1 MTAYYNEIDPFCIEW
16 LHNLMEHG
24 LIAKGDVDDRSIK
37 DVTPNDLRGYTQ
49 CHFFAGIGVWSYAL
63 RQAGWEDT
71 RQVWTGSCPC
81 QPFSAAGKRNGFDDE
96 RHLWPDFFYLIEKC
110 RPSIIF
116 GEQVAGKDGLSW
128 LDLVQSDL
136 EGTNHAFAAA
146 DLCAAGVG
154 SPQIRQRLWWVAY
167 RMGYTEYDG
176 PPAEREPRGAS
187 EESRVFQSKGPGPLV
202 RLAYSDSAGREQRD
216 WYDSPSRYGDTAAST
231 SVYNRQTKPGAT
243 NGFWSNADWLRCTDE
258 KWRPVESG
266 TFPLVD
272 GAASRVGRL
281 RAYGNAIVP
290 QVASLFISSV
300 MEFVDGGSA
309 S

>member
-1 MTAYYNEIDPFCIEW
+1 MTVYYNEIDPFCVAW

-24 LIAKGDVDDRSIK
+24 LIAKGDVDERSIE

-96 RHLWPDFFYLIEKC
+96 RHLWPAFFYLIEKC

-154 SPQIRQRLWWVAY
+154 SPHIRQRLYWVAY
-167 RMGYTEYDG
+167 RDD
-176 PPAEREPRGAS
+176 ERLERWS
-187 EESRVFQSKGPGPLV
+187 VNSSQRTYKFSTRESRMAGS
-202 RLAYSDSAGREQRD
+202 LAYSDSAGREQRD